1 MSRSNSSKT
10 IQQPFENTQETLET
24 PDLAA
29 FRSFNPDL
37 SMLRPALDAQLQTEL
52 SSIRDDYGAYTSIPS
67 QVNRLALKRQAE
79 NNAYKNRALALA
91 EGNDAN
97 QRIKLAQLES
107 LAGLTKKT
115 KSSGFNTGIQA
126 PGAGAGG
133 LLGGLGGAAGGAA
146 AVITAL

>member
-115 KSSGFNTGIQA
+115 KSSGFNTGLQG
-126 PGAGAGG
+126 PGSGGQIASAGIS
-133 LLGGLGGAAGGAA
+133 AGGAIVA
-146 AVITAL
+146 AAIM